1 MIDFRGSQIHYS
13 RFVPNS
19 LSIQESQG
27 NEKEFWKAHKKTLPS
42 SKTSGNITNLCSDGI
57 VVTSTYSIVNAL
69 NCFFV
74 SIGQK
79 LAENFPNVS
88 LSAKLRSPQ
97 KCPVLVSPFSLP
109 YVSELHMALSWAR

>member
-27 NEKEFWKAHKKTLPS
+27 NEKEFWKELKKTLPS
-42 SKTSGNITNLCSDGI
+42 SKICGNITNICSDG
-57 VVTSTYSIVNAL
+57 VVLASNYSIANAL

-74 SIGQK
+74 SIGQRF
-79 LAENFPNVS
+79 AENVPNVS
-88 LSAKLRSPQ
+88 LSAQADVTPETSGP
-97 KCPVLVSPFSLP
+97 SFSLL
-109 YVSELHMALSWAR
+109 SALSVRVA

>member
-27 NEKEFWKAHKKTLPS
+27 DEKEFWKALKKTLPS
-42 SKTSGNITNLCSDGI
+42 SKTSGNITHLFSDGI
-57 VVTSTYSIVNAL
+57 VLTLTSSIVNTL

-74 SIGQK
+74 SFGQK
-79 LAENFPNVS
+79 VAENFPTVS
-88 LSAKLRSPQ
+88 LSAQAEDPLEMSGPG
-97 KCPVLVSPFSLP
+97 FSLLSIV
-109 YVSELHMALSWAR
+109 YVGVA

>member
-27 NEKEFWKAHKKTLPS
+27 NEKEFWKALKKTLPS
-42 SKTSGNITNLCSDGI
+42 SKTSGNITNICSDG
-57 VVTSTYSIVNAL
+57 VVLTSNYSIANAF

-74 SIGQK
+74 SIGQRF
-79 LAENFPNVS
+79 AENFPNVS
-88 LSAKLRSPQ
+88 LSAQADVTPEMSGPG
-97 KCPVLVSPFSLP
+97 FSLL
-109 YVSELHMALSWAR
+109 SALSVRVA